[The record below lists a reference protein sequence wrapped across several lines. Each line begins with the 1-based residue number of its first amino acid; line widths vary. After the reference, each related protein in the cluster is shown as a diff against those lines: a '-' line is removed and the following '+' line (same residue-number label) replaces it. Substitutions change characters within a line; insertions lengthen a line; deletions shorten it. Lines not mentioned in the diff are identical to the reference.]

1 MRCREARPLLPAFAD
16 DEPTDE
22 LARHLAS
29 CSRCS
34 AELDGYRGLVARMAA
49 LQLQDLEPPVE
60 YLERVLGE
68 LPVASLA
75 DRLRLAAQAR
85 AARYV
90 LASLGGAVVGA
101 GAIGLVWWRLA
112 HRAVR
117 RAAGSDLPMSPSDL
131 VASKV

>member
-1 MRCREARPLLPAFAD
+1 VRCREARQELPAYAD
-16 DEPTDE
+16 DEPTGE
-22 LARHLAS
+22 LARHVAS
-29 CSRCS
+29 CPRCS
-34 AELDGYRGLVARMAA
+34 AELAGYRGLVARMAA
-49 LQLQDLEPPVE
+49 LQLEDLEPPVE

-68 LPVASLA
+68 LPVGSLA

-85 AARYV
+85 SARYA

-101 GAIGLVWWRLA
+101 GAIGLVWWRLG

-117 RAAGSDLPMSPSDL
+117 RAAGSDLPMNPSDL

>member
-1 MRCREARPLLPAFAD
+1 
-16 DEPTDE
+16 
-22 LARHLAS
+22 
-29 CSRCS
+29 
-34 AELDGYRGLVARMAA
+34 MAA
-49 LQLQDLEPPVE
+49 LQLEDLEPPVE

-68 LPVASLA
+68 LPVGSLA

-85 AARYV
+85 SARYA

-101 GAIGLVWWRLA
+101 GAIGLVWWRLG

-117 RAAGSDLPMSPSDL
+117 RAAGSDLPMNPSDL